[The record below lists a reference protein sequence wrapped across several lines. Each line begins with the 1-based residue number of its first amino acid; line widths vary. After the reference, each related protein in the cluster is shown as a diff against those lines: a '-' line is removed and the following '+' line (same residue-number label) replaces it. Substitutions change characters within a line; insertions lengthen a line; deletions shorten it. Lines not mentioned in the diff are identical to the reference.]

1 MSQSSE
7 FRVQSSE
14 FRVQSSAVPEPV
26 EGKARHFLY
35 FLYPSIPRKDVSMC
49 FNFFLQ
55 DTLTRPYKK
64 TRLKNNKTFSI
75 SIRRVNVFLFFAG
88 YIDASLQKKHVSK
101 NNKTFSISI
110 RRVNVFL
117 FFAGYIDAS
126 LQKKHVSKIIRHSL
140 FPLDVSMCFYFLQD
154 TLTRLYKKNTSQK

>member
-101 NNKTFSISI
+101 ITRHSLFPLNVSICF
-110 RRVNVFL
+110 N

-126 LQKKHVSKIIRHSL
+126 PQKISK
-140 FPLDVSMCFYFLQD
+140 
-154 TLTRLYKKNTSQK
+154 SQNLRNSKTQKLSNSVT